1 MLPLVGTRLLLRN
14 LGMNLTAGWARVQS
28 IIKAVS
34 AKWLTSAFDYI
45 RSHPNI
51 IINGFVKAGIL
62 DSSSGQAESSSSHV
76 ASTVVESDP
85 FASDSDN

>member
-1 MLPLVGTRLLLRN
+1 MSTQLEAGTPVDNVAVDTR
-14 LGMNLTAGWARVQS
+14 MS
-28 IIKAVS
+28 IIKEVS
-34 AKWLTSAFDYI
+34 AKWITSAFDYI

-62 DSSSGQAESSSSHV
+62 DSSSGQAESSSSHA

-85 FASDSDN
+85 FASDSDY

>member
-1 MLPLVGTRLLLRN
+1 M
-14 LGMNLTAGWARVQS
+14 TAGWARVES

-34 AKWLTSAFDYI
+34 AKWLTSAFDYM
-45 RSHPNI
+45 SHPNI